1 MGKTRFLILG
11 LFVLA
16 LAAGLAAGLLLPRA
30 MASRTATAPRRTA
43 LAEELGLNDA
53 QSAQMRQIWEGVR
66 DRVDACFLRAQQV
79 QKQRDD
85 AILSLLTPEQRARF
99 DRAQRDYA
107 SRLDDIKADREAAF
121 KEAVRR
127 TEEVLNESQ
136 KARYRQILASR
147 MGPASGDTAA
157 PPDWIPTSQPSSPA
171 RH

>member
-1 MGKTRFLILG
+1 MGKTRFLIVG

-16 LAAGLAAGLLLPRA
+16 LGAGLAAGLLLPRA
-30 MASRTATAPRRTA
+30 VAIGTASAPRRTA
-43 LAEELGLNDA
+43 LAEELGLSDA
-53 QSAQMRQIWEGVR
+53 QSVQMRQIWEGVR

-85 AILSLLTPEQRARF
+85 AILSLLTPEQRTRF

-107 SRLDDIKADREAAF
+107 SKLDEIKSEREAAF

-127 TEEVLNESQ
+127 TEEVLSGPQ

-147 MGPASGDTAA
+147 LGPTAGDAAS
-157 PPDWIPTSQPSSPA
+157 PPDWIPASQPSPPA
-171 RH
+171 PR